1 MLNVTLYYS
10 KHKIEYE
17 DVVRDLGQIQETI
30 PHHLVMVDID
40 RDIAFKEDYQSS
52 VPVIVVGPY
61 KLQWPISKPQ
71 LLVALGAARDR
82 NEHLEKIGDKE
93 YEQRRAHA
101 QNWSKVDQFALWFS
115 KHYMLVF
122 NFILFLY
129 VGIPFLAPVFLK
141 ANMPV
146 AAKVVYAIYK
156 PLCHQFPYRSFFLFG
171 EQIAY
176 PRQLAGISDLKTYE
190 EITGNDPL
198 DLLTARNYVGDEH
211 YGYKI
216 ALCERDIAIWG
227 SLLIFGV
234 IFSLSKQRI
243 KPLPWFIWL
252 ALGVIP
258 MGLDGGSQ
266 LLGLLVNVPD
276 WLPVR
281 ESTPLLRVITGTLF
295 GLTTA
300 WFVFPLM
307 EENMRD
313 TRKILT
319 QKSTALI
326 NKPDEAK

>member
-10 KHKIEYE
+10 KLKPEYE
-17 DVVRDLGQIQETI
+17 DVVRDLEQIQETI
-30 PHHLVMVDID
+30 PHLLVMVDID
-40 RDIAFKEDYQSS
+40 QDIAFKEDYQLS
-52 VPVIVVGPY
+52 VPVIIVGPY
-61 KLQWPISKPQ
+61 KLQWPITKPQ

-82 NEHLEKIGDKE
+82 NEHLEKIGDKV
-93 YEQRRAHA
+93 YEERKAHS

-141 ANMPV
+141 ANMPI
-146 AAKVVYAIYK
+146 AAKVVYTIYK
-156 PLCHQFPYRSFFLFG
+156 PLCHQLPFRSFFLFG
-171 EQIAY
+171 DQIAY
-176 PRQLAGISDLKTYE
+176 PRELAGISDLKTYE

-198 DLLTARNYVGDEH
+198 DLLAARNYVGDEH
-211 YGYKI
+211 YGFKI

-227 SLLIFGV
+227 SLLLFGL

-243 KPLPWFIWL
+243 KALPLFIWL
-252 ALGVIP
+252 ALGVVP

-266 LLGLLVNVPD
+266 LLGLLVTVPE
-276 WLPVR
+276 WLPAR
-281 ESTPLLRVITGTLF
+281 ESTPLLRLITGALF

-313 TRKILT
+313 TRKILM
-319 QKSTALI
+319 QKVTALKTI
-326 NKPDEAK
+326 PHDEK